1 MVVNVCLIVVIV
13 VTSVIL
19 VLYNRLVKSKNNV
32 KRAES
37 GIDVVLKQR
46 FDMIPNLVEC
56 VKGYS
61 SHESDTLEQVVAQRT
76 AYNNSGKMDIKEAE
90 ELNRSINRIMA
101 VAESYPDLKA
111 NTQYLNL
118 QEKLSRIEEKL
129 QYARNIYNNEVT
141 KYNNL
146 IETVPSSLVA
156 KIFAFERAELF
167 SIDEDD
173 RENIVID
180 V

>member
-1 MVVNVCLIVVIV
+1 MVINVCLIVVII
-13 VTSVIL
+13 VTSAIIL
-19 VLYNRLVKSKNNV
+19 LYNRLVKAKNSV
-32 KRAES
+32 KKAEA

-61 SHESDTLEQVVAQRT
+61 THESETLEQVVAKRA
-76 AYNNSGKMDIKEAE
+76 AYNNNSEMDIKEAE

-111 NTQYLNL
+111 NSQYLNL

-129 QYARNIYNNEVT
+129 QYARSIYNNEVT

-156 KIFAFERAELF
+156 KIFAFERSDLF
-167 SIDEDD
+167 SIDDGD
-173 RENIVID
+173 RENVVIE

>member
-1 MVVNVCLIVVIV
+1 MIINVCLVAVIV
-13 VTSVIL
+13 ITSMIIL
-19 VLYNRLVKSKNNV
+19 LYNRLVKAKNSV
-32 KRAES
+32 KKAEA

-46 FDMIPNLVEC
+46 FDVIPNLVEC

-61 SHESDTLEQVVAQRT
+61 THESTTLEEVVAQRA
-76 AYNNSGKMDIKEAE
+76 AYNKGELDIKEAE
-90 ELNRSINRIMA
+90 KISRNINHIMA
-101 VAESYPDLKA
+101 VAESYPEIKA
-111 NTQYLNL
+111 SEQYLNL
-118 QEKLSRIEEKL
+118 QESLARIEEKL

-167 SIDEDD
+167 SIEQDN
-173 RENIVID
+173 RENVVID

>member
-1 MVVNVCLIVVIV
+1 MVVNVCLVVVIV
-13 VTSVIL
+13 VISAIL
-19 VLYNRLVKSKNNV
+19 VIYNSLVKAKNNV

-46 FDMIPNLVEC
+46 FDIIPNLVEC

-61 SHESDTLEQVVAQRT
+61 THESETLEEVVAQRA
-76 AYNNSGKMDIKEAE
+76 AYNNNGEVDIKEAE
-90 ELNRSINRIMA
+90 RLNRNINRIMA

-111 NTQYLNL
+111 STQYLNL
-118 QEKLSRIEEKL
+118 QESLARIEEKL
-129 QYARNIYNNEVT
+129 QYARNVYNNEVT

-156 KIFAFERAELF
+156 KIFAFERADLF
-167 SIDEDD
+167 SIDDGD
-173 RENIVID
+173 RENVVID

>member
-1 MVVNVCLIVVIV
+1 MVINVCLVVVVIA
-13 VTSVIL
+13 TSAIIL
-19 VLYNRLVKSKNNV
+19 LYNGLVKAKNSV

-46 FDMIPNLVEC
+46 FDVIPNLVEC

-61 SHESDTLEQVVAQRT
+61 THESETLEQVVAQRN
-76 AYNNSGKMDIKEAE
+76 AYNNSQEINIKEAE
-90 ELNRSINRIMA
+90 NLNRSINRIIA

-111 NTQYLNL
+111 NGQYLNL
-118 QEKLSRIEEKL
+118 QEKLSRIEDQL

-156 KIFAFERAELF
+156 KIFAFERADLF
-167 SIDEDD
+167 SIDDGD
-173 RENIVID
+173 RENVVID

>member
-1 MVVNVCLIVVIV
+1 MVINVCLIVVIL
-13 VTSVIL
+13 VTSIIL
-19 VLYNRLVKSKNNV
+19 VLYNRLIKAKNSV

-46 FDMIPNLVEC
+46 FDVIPNLVEC

-61 SHESDTLEQVVAQRT
+61 THEAETLEQVVAQRT
-76 AYNNSGKMDIKEAE
+76 AYNNSGEMDIKEAE
-90 ELNRSINRIMA
+90 KLNRSINRIMA

-111 NTQYLNL
+111 NSQYLNL

-129 QYARNIYNNEVT
+129 QFARSIYNNEVT

-156 KIFAFERAELF
+156 KIFAFEGADLF
-167 SIDEDD
+167 SIDDVD
-173 RENIVID
+173 RENVVID

>member
-1 MVVNVCLIVVIV
+1 MVINVCLIVVIV
-13 VTSVIL
+13 VISIIL
-19 VLYNRLVKSKNNV
+19 GMYNKLVKAKNSV

-46 FDMIPNLVEC
+46 FDVIPNLVEC

-61 SHESDTLEQVVAQRT
+61 THEAETLEQVVAQRT
-76 AYNNSGKMDIKEAE
+76 AYNNSGEMDIKEAE
-90 ELNRSINRIMA
+90 ELNRSINHIMA
-101 VAESYPDLKA
+101 VAENYPDLKA
-111 NTQYLNL
+111 SSQYLNL

-141 KYNNL
+141 KYNNI

-156 KIFAFERAELF
+156 KIFAFERADLF
-167 SIDEDD
+167 SIDDGD
-173 RENIVID
+173 RENVVID

>member
-1 MVVNVCLIVVIV
+1 MIINVCLVVVIV
-13 VTSVIL
+13 VISIIL
-19 VLYNRLVKSKNNV
+19 VLYNKLVKAKNSV
-32 KRAES
+32 KRSES

-46 FDMIPNLVEC
+46 FDVIPNLVEC

-61 SHESDTLEQVVAQRT
+61 THESETLEQVVAQRT
-76 AYNNSGKMDIKEAE
+76 AYNNSGEMNIKEAQ

-101 VAESYPDLKA
+101 VAENYPDLKA

-129 QYARNIYNNEVT
+129 QYARSIYNNEVT

-156 KIFAFERAELF
+156 KIFAFEKAELF
-167 SIDEDD
+167 SIEDSN
-173 RENIVID
+173 RENIVVD